1 MEKFAQMGML
11 LQIYG
16 GILTDRQKDVMDLYY
31 NYDLSLSE
39 VAEQFGIS
47 RQGVY
52 DLIKRS
58 EQILLNADRNI
69 GVIEFRYRILN
80 GIKEIIQGLD
90 DISSWSHDEIKQNP
104 HKVKDRLNDIKT
116 KANKLENVDLE

>member
-16 GILTDRQKDVMDLYY
+16 GLLTDRQKDVMDLYY

-39 VAEQFGIS
+39 IAEQFGIS

-52 DLIKRS
+52 DLIKRA
-58 EQILLNADRNI
+58 EQILLNADKNI
-69 GVIEFRYRILN
+69 GFLDFRYRILD
-80 GIKEIIQGLD
+80 GIKDIAKDLD
-90 DISSWSHDEIKQNP
+90 DISKWTHDEFKENP
-104 HKVKDRLNDIKT
+104 SKVKEGLNNIK
-116 KANKLENVDLE
+116 NKVLNIENIDL